1 MRKLA
6 TLVAGSC
13 LALLGGAATQAQA
26 ADPFGHACVAQNG
39 VRHCATRTLQDRVPS
54 WDGIPIDVDVTLPA
68 TGSGPFPTIVMMHG
82 LGGDKAMFQDT
93 RADGSSAL
101 TYHYN
106 NVYYAQ
112 KGYAV
117 VSPTARGFG
126 NSCGAA
132 SRTSAGCASG
142 WARLDDTRYEARD
155 VQHLLGLLVDQG
167 VADPARLGATGVS
180 YGGGTS
186 AELAFL
192 RDRIRLPNGSFAAW
206 RSPAGTPLSL
216 AAAYPRW
223 GWAELGTALIPNGR
237 ANDGQAPT
245 ARLVSDPPGVARL
258 SYTTMLYA
266 ISGLVGTVSAPGAD
280 PEADLTTWYG
290 RLLQGE
296 PYTGQVID
304 DVIAA
309 FPYKGTIGIPGVP
322 APMLIENGWTD
333 ALFSAQQGVGLYN
346 QARAASPGAD
356 VSLTLADTGHM
367 PASNRTELVR
377 RLVDAGAA
385 FFDAKLLRT
394 GSAPAPSSVKLYPM
408 TCPAP
413 TAAPT
418 PINAAS
424 WTAAHPGTLS
434 WSTLVPQTTTSSG
447 LNWFGQ
453 LDDDPLIPAL
463 GSTVGD
469 VIRGLIS
476 GDVDLGDI
484 SGGETFGQLFTQA
497 LQNSNPLPR
506 RAGRP
511 VAQRD
516 LRDRAA
522 ALERGDARRD
532 AESDRRHRPRRARGP
547 ARRPPL
553 GRAAGRLEDP
563 RLARR
568 LPRVGQPGRADQ
580 LPARRQPVPL
590 RGRAPSAPR
599 AAVDRLAVP
608 AAEQLRQQHARD
620 ARRGRPADGG
630 GEPVGATDRRRR
642 ARLRRSTAAAVPSG
656 RGAARRGPRRLL
668 RHERA
673 DERGGE
679 HRGDDLLVGAGVRQL
694 VGRRHRERDE
704 RVDDPARRQL
714 LAQLAARVRRDD
726 PGGQRVVADLRADQP
741 LRQLAIGA
749 QDAEARRQQDDAA
762 AESLQHVG
770 GAAARRDRDLRH
782 RAALLDRPPHRR
794 EQQLLA
800 GREVAEERRA
810 ADAGALCD
818 LVERQVAQVTRQRE
832 DGVEHPLAIALRV
845 RARRTAVRGARH
857 PSDRQ

>member
-13 LALLGGAATQAQA
+13 VALLGGAATQAQA

-54 WDGIPIDVDVTLPA
+54 WDGIPLDVDVTLPA
-68 TGSGPFPTIVMMHG
+68 TGSGPFPTIVIMHG

-155 VQHLLGLLVDQG
+155 VQHLLGLLVDQR

-180 YGGGTS
+180 YGGGTA

-192 RDRIRLPNGSFAAW
+192 RDRIRLPNGSFSAW

-216 AAAYPRW
+216 AASYPRW

-266 ISGLVGTVSAPGAD
+266 ISALVGTVSAPRSD

-346 QARAASPGAD
+346 QARAASPSAD

-377 RLVDAGAA
+377 RLVDSGAA

-418 PINAAS
+418 AIAAAS

-469 VIRGLIS
+469 VVRGLIT
-476 GDVDLGDI
+476 GDVDLGNI
-484 SGGETFGQLFTQA
+484 AGGETFGQLFTQA
-497 LQNSNPLPR
+497 LQNSNPCRVVP
-506 RAGRP
+506 AGLSLNAISATGP
-511 VAQRD
+511 
-516 LRDRAA
+516 LRWSAA
-522 ALERGDARRD
+522 TLVGM
-532 AESDRRHRPRRARGP
+532 
-547 ARRPPL
+547 
-553 GRAAGRLEDP
+553 
-563 RLARR
+563 
-568 LPRVGQPGRADQ
+568 PRVT
-580 LPARRQPVPL
+580 
-590 RGRAPSAPR
+590 
-599 AAVDRLAVP
+599 VDIA
-608 AAEQLRQQHARD
+608 HA
-620 ARRGRPADGG
+620 
-630 GEPVGATDRRRR
+630 
-642 ARLRRSTAAAVPSG
+642 
-656 RGAARRGPRRLL
+656 GP
-668 RHERA
+668 E
-673 DERGGE
+673 G
-679 HRGDDLLVGAGVRQL
+679 
-694 VGRRHRERDE
+694 
-704 RVDDPARRQL
+704 
-714 LAQLAARVRRDD
+714 QLAARLWDVRPDGSKILVSR
-726 PGGQRVVADLRADQP
+726 GVYRVGANQVGRVSFQLDGNQYRFAAGHRPRLELLSTDSPFLRPSNFASSTLATRVAVDLP
-741 LRQLAIGA
+741 T
-749 QDAEARRQQDDAA
+749 AE
-762 AESLQHVG
+762 
-770 GAAARRDRDLRH
+770 
-782 RAALLDRPPHRR
+782 PNP
-794 EQQLLA
+794 
-800 GREVAEERRA
+800 
-810 ADAGALCD
+810 
-818 LVERQVAQVTRQRE
+818 
-832 DGVEHPLAIALRV
+832 
-845 RARRTAVRGARH
+845 
-857 PSDRQ
+857 